1 MEDSADMQAPRG
13 AKSGPAGGETP
24 VPDFGRM
31 YMDDRQQTWGYGLEV
46 AAAGSTTG
54 SEPFRAGRYVI
65 LQHVGHGAMGNVYAA
80 YDPDLDRKVAVK
92 VLRDSTRGRPLPA
105 SLVREAK
112 AMAKLTHP
120 HVVTVFDVG
129 HCERGVF
136 VAMEFV
142 EGLTLRT
149 WLKQQERGWQEIL
162 AAFVQAG
169 LGLAA
174 AHAAGV
180 IHHDFKPD
188 NVLVSA
194 GGVVKVADFGLA
206 RVAAGTAAAVSGE
219 LGDPAVTRS
228 SLTAGLASGSATP
241 TEASVRGPVG
251 TLAYM
256 APERHLLC
264 PADAR
269 SDQFS
274 FCVALHEALFRE
286 RPFSGTDLASLRHS
300 VLQGVPAEP
309 PRGSPVPARV
319 AAVLRRGLARAP
331 EDRFVDMDA
340 LVAALA
346 EPAPRRRHWTL
357 SAGLLLGAAGAMMAA
372 TRTEDR
378 CAVIG
383 VEEELAWTAGVDA
396 LQGRFSDPATRE
408 ELAALAEIEGQWLER
423 KRGNCSAGDKLAA
436 DLRLARDACLDQ
448 RMAQMQAVL
457 EQAGTAASAE
467 DAAYQ
472 LGQIARHDDCDDPA
486 VLSEMTPPIPAQA
499 GAVGAARAAL
509 AEVAALEV
517 AGAYSAAMVAL
528 APLQR
533 EIEALAYPP
542 LVAEV
547 TYQRAR
553 LEHYRGASSQAR
565 DSLGLA
571 IDLAEA
577 HRHDRLAADA
587 WSFWVETA
595 ALAEPALPLATIEAA
610 LRRATAAQTRLQRPG
625 QRDLAAVLGE
635 AAVVRPGP
643 ESDPQRV
650 HPLLMQGLVQLG
662 RKDRVAAEL
671 AFRGALAEPG
681 LHPLMRAKLLH
692 NRAVTVQGQ
701 DSVSEAEATRA
712 WDEAVAAFRSA
723 TWAGHP
729 SHARARIRR
738 GEFLQWKT
746 HFAAARLDF
755 LAGAAALASDTESHA
770 KDLRTAFT
778 GMAIADLMVFHV
790 EDAAAAIH
798 SAMTVGDGLP
808 ADALLASVGF
818 EANLLA
824 GQAAKARDAASREV
838 ELRGEAIVPAPDA
851 VGGPDPEL
859 VFALGHVEGHLAEA
873 LAALGDDA
881 AARSWLATAFQHLEQ
896 GGMASAEPAAYA
908 RRTLGLLEL
917 RAGHEAEAE
926 AAFTQAL
933 ALWQAE
939 PCECR
944 DAAEAQLGLAT
955 LYRRRGDARA
965 EGLQQAADQYF
976 QALGPEALAYR
987 DRVLAS
993 FAH

>member
-1 MEDSADMQAPRG
+1 MEDSADMQAPRC
-13 AKSGPAGGETP
+13 AKSGPTGGETP
-24 VPDFGRM
+24 VADFGRM
-31 YMDDRQQTWGYGLEV
+31 YMDDRQQTWGYGPEV
-46 AAAGSTTG
+46 APGPNAA

-105 SLVREAK
+105 TLVREAK

-136 VAMEFV
+136 VAMEYV
-142 EGLTLRT
+142 EGQTLRT
-149 WLKQQERGWQEIL
+149 WLKQQERSWREVL

-169 LGLAA
+169 QGLAA

-219 LGDPAVTRS
+219 LGDPSVTRS
-228 SLTAGLASGSATP
+228 SQAAGLASGSATP
-241 TEASVRGPVG
+241 THASERGPVG

-256 APERHLLC
+256 APERHLQC

-274 FCVALHEALFRE
+274 FCVALHEALYRE
-286 RPFSGTDLASLRHS
+286 RPFSGTNVDALRYA
-300 VLQGVPAEP
+300 VLNGEPAEP
-309 PRGSPVPARV
+309 PRGSPVPPRV

-331 EDRFVDMDA
+331 EDRFGDMDA

-372 TRTEDR
+372 TRAEDR
-378 CAVIG
+378 CAAVG
-383 VEEELAWTAGVDA
+383 VDEDLGWQAGVA
-396 LQGRFSDPATRE
+396 TLRGRFSD
-408 ELAALAEIEGQWLER
+408 AALGEALDGLAGLEQRWLER
-423 KRGNCSAGDKLAA
+423 KRGNCSAGEQLAS

-457 EQAGTAASAE
+457 TQAGTAASAE

-472 LGQIARHDDCDDPA
+472 LAQVARHDDCDDPA
-486 VLSEMTPPIPAQA
+486 ALTEVTPPTPAQA
-499 GAVGAARAAL
+499 AAVRAGRETLAAI
-509 AEVAALEV
+509 AALEV
-517 AGAYSAAMVAL
+517 AGAYSEALAEL
-528 APLQR
+528 APLQD
-533 EIEALAYPP
+533 EVLALGYPP

-565 DSLGLA
+565 ESLGQA

-587 WSFWVETA
+587 WGFWVEIA
-595 ALAEPALPLATIEAA
+595 ALSPGLSQASIDAA

-625 QRDLAAVLGE
+625 QRDLSLVLGE
-635 AAVVRPGP
+635 PVAPASAEG
-643 ESDPQRV
+643 DPQRV
-650 HPLLMQGLVQLG
+650 HPLLMQGLVHLS
-662 RKDRVAAEL
+662 RKERALADE
-671 AFRGALAEPG
+671 AFRAALAEPG
-681 LHPLMRAKLLH
+681 LHPLTRAKLLH
-692 NRAVTVQGQ
+692 NRAVTVQALKG
-701 DSVSEAEATRA
+701 VSEAEATRA

-723 TWAGHP
+723 TWAEHP
-729 SHARARIRR
+729 SYARARIRR

-755 LAGAAALASDTESHA
+755 LAGAAILAGDPDSHA
-770 KDLRTAFT
+770 TDLRTAHT
-778 GMAIADLMVFHV
+778 GVALADLMAFHIA
-790 EDAAAAIH
+790 DAAAEIH
-798 SAMTVGDGLP
+798 SAMIAGHGLP
-808 ADALLASVGF
+808 ADMLLAQIGF

-824 GQAAKARDAASREV
+824 GQTAKARDAATREV
-838 ELRGEAIVPAPDA
+838 ELHREAVVADHEP
-851 VGGPDPEL
+851 GN

-873 LAALGDDA
+873 FAVLGDDD
-881 AARSWLATAFQHLEQ
+881 AARTWLSTALQHLEE
-896 GGMASAEPAAYA
+896 GGMGEAEPGAYP

-917 RAGHEAEAE
+917 RAGHEAAAE

-939 PCECR
+939 PCGCR
-944 DAAEAQLGLAT
+944 DAAEAQLGLAA

-965 EGLQQAADQYF
+965 EGLQRAADQYF
-976 QALGPEALAYR
+976 TALGAEALAYR
-987 DRVLAS
+987 DRVLAT
-993 FAH
+993 FAR